1 MEAIKNLQLAWKN
14 DSFYMQTTSRN
25 GASILRAGT
34 VGFLASRISGVGLP
48 KDQAVFSIIYEI
60 TDIFL
65 KFVEKKIIEKYLPS
79 NKDDD
84 IFLRSF
90 LRWFLC
96 ENFTRKVC
104 SLMGKK
110 VVIFPLREVLFS
122 QKTRIDC
129 IKLRVTEA
137 VTFVAINFTASLIF
151 PKPREAS

>member
-34 VGFLASRISGVGLP
+34 VGFLVSRISGVGLP

-84 IFLRSF
+84 IFLRSC
-90 LRWFLC
+90 LRWVLC
-96 ENFTRKVC
+96 QSFAGKVC
-104 SLMGKK
+104 SLTGKK
-110 VVIFPLREVLFS
+110 VVVFSLRELLFS
-122 QKTRIDC
+122 QKTRLDY
-129 IKLRVTEA
+129 IKKIFAAFA
-137 VTFVAINFTASLIF
+137 VDVAIYFTKSLVF